1 MTSNK
6 YPCKCGKG
14 TYTYISE
21 MDDWSRSREKYILN
35 CEDCKEEYV
44 FVEGSFISKA
54 VIKVT
59 TKFHTQIDKNVDK
72 LNNYMK
78 NTYESMWLRLFSS
91 CKTKKD
97 YWNKLVDVK
106 KGLGIYPQSLGT
118 FYKDVKRYEN
128 VEDYLL
134 QLFKNYST
142 YKDSDHLTFD
152 RFVKLMDINDE
163 QIEEIKT
170 RISKIYMEMK
180 EELKTVT

>member
-1 MTSNK
+1 
-6 YPCKCGKG
+6 
-14 TYTYISE
+14 
-21 MDDWSRSREKYILN
+21 
-35 CEDCKEEYV
+35 
-44 FVEGSFISKA
+44 
-54 VIKVT
+54 
-59 TKFHTQIDKNVDK
+59 
-72 LNNYMK
+72 MK